1 MVRISIAQRRKLAE
15 GDKMAGRHGNKGV
28 IARILP
34 VEDMPH
40 LADGTPVD
48 IILNPIGVPSRMNIG
63 QVLETH
69 LGWAARRMGF
79 RAVSPVFDGG
89 NPEMIEDALCRLFIC
104 EQAGAL
110 TTHHHG
116 NGANAHSNGNV
127 SQAGENVDMEKVGKW
142 LTDKGYDP
150 VAVFDDNQV
159 GEARRAGLE
168 LWLESQGSKRVR
180 GKTYKELEKLCEKK
194 LLDDGVAAPTYGKHV
209 LYDGRTGERFDQAV
223 TIGYLYMLKL
233 VHLVEDKIH
242 ARSTGPYSLITQQPL
257 GGKAQFG
264 GQRFGEMEVW
274 ALEAYGA
281 ANILQE
287 LLTVKSDDVVGRVKT
302 YEAIVKG
309 EDIQEPG
316 VPESFKVLVKELQSL
331 GLSVEVLNDE
341 EERVLL
347 TDTSTAELPD
357 LGGID
362 LSGFE
367 KGEDR
372 LGAGS

>member
-1 MVRISIAQRRKLAE
+1 TE
-15 GDKMAGRHGNKGV
+15 GDKIAGRHGNKGV
-28 IARILP
+28 IARILT

-40 LADGTPVD
+40 LPDGTPVD

-89 NPEMIEDALCRLFIC
+89 NPNTIEDALCRTWLC
-104 EQAGAL
+104 EQADAILPGP
-110 TTHHHG
+110 
-116 NGANAHSNGNV
+116 NGADSN
-127 SQAGENVDMEKVGKW
+127 SIGENVDTEKLAAW
-142 LTDKGYDP
+142 LRSKRYDP
-150 VAVFDDNQV
+150 ETVFDESQV
-159 GEARRAGLE
+159 GQATRVALE
-168 LWLESQGSKRVR
+168 LWLEQQGEKRVR
-180 GKTYKELEKLCEKK
+180 GKSKHDLDVRADK
-194 LLDDGVAAPTYGKHV
+194 LLVSKGLAAPTYGKQV
-209 LYDGRTGERFDQAV
+209 LIDGRTGDRFDQPV
-223 TIGYLYMLKL
+223 TVGYIYMMKL

-281 ANILQE
+281 AHVLQE
-287 LLTVKSDDVVGRVKT
+287 LLTVKSDDVVGRVKA

-331 GLSVEVLNDE
+331 GLAVEVLNEE
-341 EERVLL
+341 EERVTLAE
-347 TDTSTAELPD
+347 TSSVEIPEL
-357 LGGID
+357 GID
-362 LSGFE
+362 LSGRE
-367 KGEDR
+367 KGEDF
-372 LGAGS
+372 LGP

>member
-1 MVRISIAQRRKLAE
+1 M
-15 GDKMAGRHGNKGV
+15 
-28 IARILP
+28 
-34 VEDMPH
+34 
-40 LADGTPVD
+40 D
-48 IILNPIGVPSRMNIG
+48 IVLNPIGVPSRMNIG

-89 NPEMIEDALCRLFIC
+89 NPATIEDALCRLWIC
-104 EQAGAL
+104 EQADAVILDGAV
-110 TTHHHG
+110 
-116 NGANAHSNGNV
+116 NGHKDANAI
-127 SQAGENVDMEKVGKW
+127 GERIDTAKVHKW
-142 LTDKGYDP
+142 LASKNYD
-150 VAVFDDNQV
+150 AEAIFDDNKV

-180 GKTYKELEKLCEKK
+180 GKSYRDLDQLCEKM
-194 LLDDGVAAPTYGKHV
+194 LLERGVAAPTYGKQV
-209 LYDGRTGERFDQAV
+209 LYDGRTGERFDQPV
-223 TIGYLYMLKL
+223 TLGYIYMLKL

-281 ANILQE
+281 AHILQE

-331 GLSVEVLNDE
+331 GLAVEVLNDE
-341 EERVLL
+341 EERVMLS
-347 TDTSTAELPD
+347 DTSAAELPD

-367 KGEDR
+367 KGED
-372 LGAGS
+372 LIGAGS

>member
-1 MVRISIAQRRKLAE
+1 MVRISIAQRRKIAE

-40 LADGTPVD
+40 LLDGTPVD

-89 NPEMIEDALCRLFIC
+89 NPMTIEDSLCRLWIC
-104 EQAGAL
+104 EQAGAIL
-110 TTHHHG
+110 SNERGSENGSG
-116 NGANAHSNGNV
+116 NGRVANEI
-127 SQAGENVDMEKVGKW
+127 GENVDAEKVRKW
-142 LTDKGYDP
+142 LKDKKQDP
-150 VAVFDDNQV
+150 DIVFDDAV
-159 GEARRAGLE
+159 EGEARRIGLE
-168 LWLESQGSKRVR
+168 LWLEQQGSRSAR
-180 GKTYKELEKLCEKK
+180 GKTYAQLDVMAQK
-194 LLDDGVAAPTYGKHV
+194 LLLKKGLTPPTYGKQHLV
-209 LYDGRTGERFDQAV
+209 DGRTGDHFDQPITV
-223 TIGYLYMLKL
+223 GYIYMLKL

-287 LLTVKSDDVVGRVKT
+287 LLTVKSDDVIGRVKT

-331 GLSVEVLNDE
+331 GLAVEVLNQE
-341 EERVLL
+341 QRVTLA
-347 TDTSTAELPD
+347 DTSTADLPD
-357 LGGID
+357 LGID

-367 KGEDR
+367 KGED
-372 LGAGS
+372 LVGSGS